1 MCVPKNCPFSCSP
14 AFPSS
19 TLTCLFL
26 HILYLVILCYVLD
39 DMVYWSHSLLFM
51 HVLDIYSGKSFPIY
65 VFLMDRSTFS
75 NFSIILYRFLSFCSS
90 YIAMSVSDTV
100 GPADAPWD
108 TPDPLTC
115 VRQLQSLV
123 GLGFNVGHE
132 SAGDLQT
139 LIQSAMSGIRKE
151 VDLHMDFMGTEHVE
165 HKTDHQLQRKMVRFW
180 KCSAVTLHENQ
191 TFYVGDTEPESDH
204 VYYQWNK
211 MKNLPGWW
219 VKKIWHSYDG
229 WLLVTKKEEFS
240 LLVFDPPRQLDQRV
254 LVEETISSEGSMES
268 QRQTLVART
277 MVVNLEQIYILT
289 KPSAAQLEKLKVDF
303 VKKAIQVLCWECFH
317 IGLLKRNF
325 KMWLQTSPYNTPGFP
340 YGRFSAVDYD
350 MTWQEVLDIHQIP
363 HDQRHIHL
371 RAHQSF

>member
-1 MCVPKNCPFSCSP
+1 M
-14 AFPSS
+14 
-19 TLTCLFL
+19 
-26 HILYLVILCYVLD
+26 
-39 DMVYWSHSLLFM
+39 
-51 HVLDIYSGKSFPIY
+51 SG
-65 VFLMDRSTFS
+65 L
-75 NFSIILYRFLSFCSS
+75 
-90 YIAMSVSDTV
+90 DTV

-139 LIQSAMSGIRKE
+139 LIQSAMGGIRKE

-180 KCSAVTLHENQ
+180 KCSAVTLHEYQ

-204 VYYQWNK
+204 VNYQWNQ

-229 WLLVTKKEEFS
+229 WLLVAKKEEFS
-240 LLVFDPPRQLDQRV
+240 LLVFDPPRQLDQRT

-268 QRQTLVART
+268 QRQTMAANMSKRAFQTFLHLPEDSLSLRPRSRSPRGDRNHLHPISQLQMMLNHLLLKDQQILLTKMVKLLCLWPCRT
-277 MVVNLEQIYILT
+277 MSNWNEHTI
-289 KPSAAQLEKLKVDF
+289 SGC
-303 VKKAIQVLCWECFH
+303 CWWCP
-317 IGLLKRNF
+317 IAGLLL
-325 KMWLQTSPYNTPGFP
+325 MMPYRRT
-340 YGRFSAVDYD
+340 GRPSKVY
-350 MTWQEVLDIHQIP
+350 
-363 HDQRHIHL
+363 
-371 RAHQSF
+371 

>member
-1 MCVPKNCPFSCSP
+1 MTTGTIDTICVPKRLRFQL
-14 AFPSS
+14 
-19 TLTCLFL
+19 LTCLHL
-26 HILYLVILCYVLD
+26 SSYYLFTHLPLFPFDLMLWMTCLLDLMDYFSFMFWTSTLENLSIPFYTYVLL
-39 DMVYWSHSLLFM
+39 MARS
-51 HVLDIYSGKSFPIY
+51 PI
-65 VFLMDRSTFS
+65 S
-75 NFSIILYRFLSFCSS
+75 NFSIFVLIFPSLCSP

-100 GPADAPWD
+100 GPANAPWD

-151 VDLHMDFMGTEHVE
+151 VDLHADFMGTEHVE

-229 WLLVTKKEEFS
+229 WLLVAKKEEFS

-268 QRQTLVART
+268 QRQTLVAN
-277 MVVNLEQIYILT
+277 M
-289 KPSAAQLEKLKVDF
+289 S
-303 VKKAIQVLCWECFH
+303 
-317 IGLLKRNF
+317 KRA
-325 KMWLQTSPYNTPGFP
+325 LQTFLHLPEDALSSRPRSRSPRGDRSNMAAEIPNPIPSHPVQAAAPANSADQDGDNTMPM
-340 YGRFSAVDYD
+340 A
-350 MTWQEVLDIHQIP
+350 M
-363 HDQRHIHL
+363 
-371 RAHQSF
+371 